1 MQYNSKS
8 VIQMQVSIMAH
19 PFQAAP
25 TSPMAHPT
33 APLALTVQSSLPI
46 VLFDL
51 NGTLCK
57 RINKKTEVVFRPN
70 LEKLKHLNG
79 KYRIGVYSSMQPHNI
94 EKITLQIEKK
104 CNQTIFDR
112 TLIFDRSHTVNF
124 TEEELN
130 ANPKI
135 NAWKTKKCLRN
146 LFENIDNVTIVDDEL
161 YKISSDEREHAIIVP
176 EYKCTKKDKTL
187 KNLVCKLCKKVTQ

>member
-1 MQYNSKS
+1 
-8 VIQMQVSIMAH
+8 MQVSIMSQTHPTVPAH
-19 PFQAAP
+19 P
-25 TSPMAHPT
+25 MAPT
-33 APLALTVQSSLPI
+33 APTPPLVLTVQSSLPI

-57 RINKKTEVVFRPN
+57 RVNKKREVVFRPN

-79 KYRIGVYSSMQPHNI
+79 KYRVGVYSSMQPHNI

>member
-1 MQYNSKS
+1 
-8 VIQMQVSIMAH
+8 MQVSIMSQTHPTVPAH
-19 PFQAAP
+19 L
-25 TSPMAHPT
+25 MAPT
-33 APLALTVQSSLPI
+33 APTPPLVLTVQSSLPI

-57 RINKKTEVVFRPN
+57 RVNKKTEVVFRPN

-79 KYRIGVYSSMQPHNI
+79 KYRVGVYSSMQPHNI

>member
-1 MQYNSKS
+1 
-8 VIQMQVSIMAH
+8 MQVSIMSQTH
-19 PFQAAP
+19 PTVP
-25 TSPMAHPT
+25 VHLMAPT
-33 APLALTVQSSLPI
+33 APTPPLVLTVQSSLPI

-57 RINKKTEVVFRPN
+57 RVNKKTEVVFRPN

-79 KYRIGVYSSMQPHNI
+79 KYRVGVYSSMQPHNI